1 VYRLTKA
8 YIYCD
13 STVVINKNVINNAT
27 DDDFREVSLI
37 LSEDD
42 VKQFYHELKHLRE
55 DCLPDESAA
64 YGNDCP
70 NGRCEM

>member
-1 VYRLTKA
+1 MYRLTKA

-37 LSEDD
+37 LSEED
-42 VKQFYHELKHLRE
+42 VKQFYSELEHLRE

-70 NGRCEM
+70 GGKCEM